1 MATSESRRT
10 ETMVGLFV
18 LLGLAVISVL
28 VFAIAEKQHLFE
40 RHFKITALFSRV
52 SGLKVGS
59 PVRLA
64 GLEVGSVESLDFTLA
79 GQVEGVLAI
88 QARYAE
94 QIRGDSVATISSVGV
109 LGDKSVEI
117 SIGSKK
123 TAPLR
128 DGAQIQT
135 KDPIDVA
142 ELIDQVS
149 PMAVKVDEILTY
161 LSKITGEFSMED
173 FQFSKTMTHARNIM
187 EKVDSGTGA
196 LGKAVNDP
204 ALYDKTV
211 RLAEVVTNAARAL
224 DQTMSRIDTASHE
237 FPGLIASTRKAME
250 DVSAISGSVRE
261 SVSHFPKIVAH
272 VDEIATNIEIAS
284 EDLPAIAA
292 SVRRATRGAEDVVEA
307 AKRSWLIRRNLPK
320 PTSSG
325 ERILLDGTV
334 HLQEE
339 ARP

>member
-1 MATSESRRT
+1 MANSESRRT

-28 VFAIAEKQHLFE
+28 IFAIAEKQHLFE
-40 RHFKITALFSRV
+40 RHFKVTARFSRV
-52 SGLKVGS
+52 AGLKVGS

-64 GLEVGSVESLDFTLA
+64 GLEVGSVESLDFTP
-79 GQVEGVLAI
+79 GGRVQGVMAI
-88 QARYAE
+88 QARYAQ

-117 SIGSKK
+117 SIGSLT
-123 TAPLR
+123 TAPLTS
-128 DGAQIQT
+128 GAEMQT
-135 KDPIDVA
+135 KDPVDVA
-142 ELIDQVS
+142 ELIDQVA

-173 FQFSKTMTHARNIM
+173 YQISETMTHARNVM
-187 EKVDSGTGA
+187 QKVDNGTGTF
-196 LGKAVNDP
+196 GKAVNDP

-211 RLAEVVTNAARAL
+211 RLAEVVSNAAGAL
-224 DQTMSRIDTASHE
+224 DQTMSRIDAASEE
-237 FPGLIASTRKAME
+237 FPALIASTRKAMD

-261 SVSHFPKIVAH
+261 SLSQLPKIVAH
-272 VDEIATNIEIAS
+272 VDETAANIEIAS

-292 SVRRATRGAEDVVEA
+292 SVRKATRGAEDVVEA

-320 PTSSG
+320 PASSE
-325 ERILLDGTV
+325 ERILLDGAAA
-334 HLQEE
+334 LEGG

>member
-1 MATSESRRT
+1 MANPESRRT

-40 RHFKITALFSRV
+40 RHFKVTALFSRV
-52 SGLKVGS
+52 GGLKVGS

-64 GLEVGSVESLDFTLA
+64 GLEVGSVEALDFTP
-79 GQVEGVLAI
+79 GGRVEGVLAI
-88 QARYAE
+88 QARFAE

-117 SIGSKK
+117 SIGSMT
-123 TAPLR
+123 TAPLT
-128 DGAQIQT
+128 DGAEMQT
-135 KDPIDVA
+135 KDPVDVA
-142 ELIDQVS
+142 ELIDQIA

-161 LSKITGEFSMED
+161 LSKITGEFSTED
-173 FQFSKTMTHARNIM
+173 LQVSKTMTHAHNIM
-187 EKVDSGTGA
+187 QKVDDGTGA
-196 LGKAVNDP
+196 LGKAINDP
-204 ALYDKTV
+204 ALYDKAV
-211 RLAEVVTNAARAL
+211 RLADAVSDAAGAL
-224 DQTMSRIDTASHE
+224 DQTMSRIDTASQE
-237 FPGLIASTRKAME
+237 FPALIASTRKAME

-261 SVSHFPKIVAH
+261 SLSRFPKIVEH
-272 VDEIATNIEIAS
+272 VDEIATNIQIAS

-292 SVRRATRGAEDVVEA
+292 SVRNATRGADDVVEA

-320 PTSSG
+320 PAASE
-325 ERILLDGTV
+325 ERILLDGAAA
-334 HLQEE
+334 LERG

>member
-1 MATSESRRT
+1 MAKSESRRT

-28 VFAIAEKQHLFE
+28 IFAIAEKQHLFE
-40 RHFKITALFSRV
+40 PHFKITALFSRV
-52 SGLKVGS
+52 GGLKVGS

-64 GLEVGSVESLDFTLA
+64 GLEVGSVESLDFTSA
-79 GQVEGVLAI
+79 GRVRGVLAI
-88 QARYAE
+88 QNRFAE

-117 SIGSKK
+117 SIGTMV

-128 DGAQIQT
+128 DGTEIQT
-135 KDPIDVA
+135 RDPVDVA
-142 ELIDQVS
+142 ELIDQVA

-173 FQFSKTMTHARNIM
+173 FQVSKTMTHARNIVM
-187 EKVDSGTGA
+187 KVDEGTGT

-204 ALYDKTV
+204 ALYDKAV
-211 RLAEVVTNAARAL
+211 LLAEVVSNAASAL
-224 DQTMSRIDTASHE
+224 DKTMSRIDTASEE
-237 FPGLIASTRKAME
+237 FPALIASTRRAMD

-261 SVSHFPKIVAH
+261 SVSLFPKIVAH

-284 EDLPAIAA
+284 EDLPAIAT
-292 SVRRATRGAEDVVEA
+292 SVRRATRGAEDVVAA

-320 PTSSG
+320 PASSE
-325 ERILLDGTV
+325 ERILLDGTAALEGGV
-334 HLQEE
+334 
-339 ARP
+339 RP

>member
-1 MATSESRRT
+1 MATSESRRM

-28 VFAIAEKQHLFE
+28 IFAIAEKQHLFE
-40 RHFKITALFSRV
+40 RRLKVAVQFSRV

-64 GLEVGSVESLDFTLA
+64 GLEVGSVESLDFA
-79 GQVEGVLAI
+79 PDGRVQGILAI

-94 QIRGDSVATISSVGV
+94 QIRGDSIATISSVGV

-117 SIGSKK
+117 SIGSKT

-128 DGAQIQT
+128 DGSEMQT
-135 KDPIDVA
+135 KDPVDVA
-142 ELIDQVS
+142 ELIDQVT
-149 PMAVKVDEILTY
+149 PMAVKVDDILTY
-161 LSKITGEFSMED
+161 LSKITAEFSMED
-173 FQFSKTMTHARNIM
+173 FQVSKTMAHARNIM
-187 EKVDSGTGA
+187 QKVDDGTGA

-211 RLAEVVTNAARAL
+211 RLAEVVTNAAQAL
-224 DQTMSRIDTASHE
+224 DQTMSRIDTASEE
-237 FPGLIASTRKAME
+237 FPELIASTRRAMD

-261 SVSHFPKIVAH
+261 SVSHLPKIVAH
-272 VDEIATNIEIAS
+272 VDEIATNLEVAS

-307 AKRSWLIRRNLPK
+307 AKRSWLIRRNLP
-320 PTSSG
+320 TRASSE
-325 ERILLDGTV
+325 ERILLDGTAA
-334 HLQEE
+334 LEGGTL
-339 ARP
+339 P